1 MENIEIKKEYTEI
14 VNQESLETAQEGDV
28 PAEIVMDKSSE
39 IEIELKRGYREFNI
53 NGRKGKIYFPSI
65 GDDLEINHTYSRSY
79 TIYLQIEGLMLEYE
93 LKDIY
98 SKRGV
103 WTEADEEKVTEL
115 QNEID
120 SKKEDII
127 EANKDEELN
136 ELEKMQKVIELRK
149 EHNAL
154 IREINILQSRKQEL
168 FSCSIESRAR
178 EMAARQRM
186 VCCVKDNDDKRI
198 WDSILELEEEKDV
211 EFYSKVFRK
220 AILFWSGIPDDFLES
235 SQENQSGDS
244 KQT

>member
-1 MENIEIKKEYTEI
+1 
-14 VNQESLETAQEGDV
+14 
-28 PAEIVMDKSSE
+28 
-39 IEIELKRGYREFNI
+39 
-53 NGRKGKIYFPSI
+53 
-65 GDDLEINHTYSRSY
+65 
-79 TIYLQIEGLMLEYE
+79 MLEYE